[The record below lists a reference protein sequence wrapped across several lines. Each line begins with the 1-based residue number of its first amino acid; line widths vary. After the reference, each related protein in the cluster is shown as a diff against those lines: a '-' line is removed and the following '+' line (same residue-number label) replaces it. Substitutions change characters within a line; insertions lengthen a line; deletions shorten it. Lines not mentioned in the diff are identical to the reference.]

1 MNPGNSFTT
10 FAMAAGLLA
19 GLLVLGAHTVRRISA
34 REQAGGHRKRREAV
48 PWVHPFSFRV
58 LAGVEQ

>member
-1 MNPGNSFTT
+1 MQPVP
-10 FAMAAGLLA
+10 AAGVA
-19 GLLVLGAHTVRRISA
+19 GADAAHGVSAQHQQA

>member
-19 GLLVLGAHTVRRISA
+19 GLLVLGAHTVRLSLI
-34 REQAGGHRKRREAV
+34 HI
-48 PWVHPFSFRV
+48 
-58 LAGVEQ
+58 